1 MKYIVDGLSKEITL
15 KVWNG
20 KQYSPDFFCD
30 MEIDLGQDEIDEDG
44 NRIVTAERYA
54 EIKDYWQGEV
64 DAANS
69 GNYSEQFGDWREYHA
84 EPEELV
90 LFAN

>member
-1 MKYIVDGLSKEITL
+1 MKYIVDGQLKEIAMKAWSGT
-15 KVWNG
+15 
-20 KQYSPDFFCD
+20 QYSPDFFAD

-54 EIKDYWQGEV
+54 EIVDYWQSEI
-64 DAANS
+64 DAANN
-69 GNYSEQFGDWREYHA
+69 GGWSEQFGDWRESHP

-90 LFAN
+90 LFAD